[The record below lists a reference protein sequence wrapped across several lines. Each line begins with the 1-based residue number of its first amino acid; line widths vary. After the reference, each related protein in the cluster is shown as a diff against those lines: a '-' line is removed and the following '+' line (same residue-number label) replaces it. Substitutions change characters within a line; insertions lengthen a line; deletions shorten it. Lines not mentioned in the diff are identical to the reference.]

1 MLRRYVIGYFPTR
14 LELLFH
20 LTLHLACLSLSA
32 QLRAALDKNFAPRS
46 LPLWSPLESSTPPP
60 LVLPA
65 SCRRTRRGRLG
76 PGDRPLCQPSRCS
89 FRSGQRILQQHP
101 GEVIE
106 TTLKNLW
113 SGLGLSTH
121 LNNHKLAA
129 GMPFRGEPG
138 KITSRGGFLC
148 KGSIKKSKWKFLMAF
163 AMKAGGSRM
172 PFSIFFFVITI

>member
-1 MLRRYVIGYFPTR
+1 MPEQQIGSRTSLAANCSVGFCVARPFLVLRRYVIGYFPTR
-14 LELLFH
+14 LDLLSR

-32 QLRAALDKNFAPRS
+32 QLRAALDKNSAPRS
-46 LPLWSPLESSTPPP
+46 LPTWSPLGSSIPPP

-65 SCRRTRRGRLG
+65 SCRRTRPGRLG

-113 SGLGLSTH
+113 SGSEYL
-121 LNNHKLAA
+121 
-129 GMPFRGEPG
+129 PQQPQ
-138 KITSRGGFLC
+138 I
-148 KGSIKKSKWKFLMAF
+148 
-163 AMKAGGSRM
+163 GSRNALQG
-172 PFSIFFFVITI
+172 